1 MNYLVQRIHR
11 IKNLLGKTA
20 KLNFKLVTNEEN
32 DFGSEKMISEDGDD
46 LIVNKKI
53 IMSGENLV
61 DAQPRVDNQSN
72 EPIVSFTLDRYGAK
86 KFGKVNK

>member
-1 MNYLVQRIHR
+1 
-11 IKNLLGKTA
+11 
-20 KLNFKLVTNEEN
+20 
-32 DFGSEKMISEDGDD
+32 MISEDGND

-72 EPIVSFTLDRYGAK
+72 EPIVFFTLDRYGSQK
-86 KFGKVNK
+86 IWKSYNK